1 MIEMKNRRESFD
13 HCCLGD
19 FVWTKKKIIS
29 EHLRASHWIS
39 VLPSYIVSIL
49 IMNFICTLFILYA
62 YPRFPHIFTIS

>member
-1 MIEMKNRRESFD
+1 MIDTKNRRESFD
-13 HCCLGD
+13 HCRLGD

-39 VLPSYIVSIL
+39 VLPSIVSIL
-49 IMNFICTLFILYA
+49 IMNFIYTLFILYA